1 MRLWIS
7 FTAAKSRPNTGL
19 AAISTLMSPA
29 SSRASTARCTLPPER
44 LRIGAPSPWVLT
56 PYSAIHSRARLR
68 QTGNFSR
75 LAQPPLASGGW
86 SKSRSAMFS
95 ATLRSPTQAL
105 RSGSSGRLRTLRR
118 RFSSRRAP

>member
-1 MRLWIS
+1 MRPWIS
-7 FTAAKSRPNTGL
+7 ATAAKSSPNTGL

-44 LRIGAPSPWVLT
+44 LRIGAPSPCVFT

-68 QTGNFSR
+68 QAAKFSTPAR
-75 LAQPPLASGGW
+75 ASGGW

-105 RSGSSGRLRTLRR
+105 RSGSSGRLRTFRR
-118 RFSSRRAP
+118 RFSARRAA